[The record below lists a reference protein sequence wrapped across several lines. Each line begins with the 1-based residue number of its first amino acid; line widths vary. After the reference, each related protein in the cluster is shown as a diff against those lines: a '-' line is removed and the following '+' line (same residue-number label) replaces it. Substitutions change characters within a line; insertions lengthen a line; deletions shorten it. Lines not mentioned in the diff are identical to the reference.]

1 MDIIKLVGVFIII
14 LVFINRKKSLF
25 IAMLGGVAAVIIFYQ
40 ISFSALPSLFW
51 QGLTGPATIN
61 LVLSFYFITFLQ
73 RMMEKRKRL
82 MQAEMS
88 INRLFNNPRL
98 SVMLVPFVIG
108 LLPSPGAVLIAAPIV
123 DKTAG
128 DSLNVE
134 EKCFVTSYFRHISEA
149 FLPTYASI
157 LLAIELSGQN
167 VTSFVF
173 WMLPMVF
180 VLFFLGYLLYVRK
193 IPKSTA
199 DFVKANKAFEMK
211 EIVQSLWP
219 IAVGVLLI
227 LFGHLPVFAAVLIV
241 LIINVFVERFTLK
254 ELKPMIVSAFE
265 YKLIFSSIAIMIF
278 KEMLSY
284 TGVITELP
292 VWFQTFPISPAIIF
306 ALIFFFGTLVAGGQ
320 SMIAI
325 VTPVAFVTVP
335 QAGIA
340 LLVLLMSMSYIA
352 AQISPTHIC
361 LSIVVD
367 YFKVSF
373 GSLIK
378 KTIPVLLPFIFI
390 VFGYYYL
397 MLLWM

>member
-14 LVFINRKKSLF
+14 LFLINKKKPLF
-25 IAMLGGVAAVIIFYQ
+25 IAMLGGVAAVILFYQ
-40 ISFSALPSLFW
+40 ISFSELPSLFW
-51 QGLTGPATIN
+51 KGAAGPATIN

-82 MQAEMS
+82 IQAELS
-88 INRLFNNPRL
+88 IHRLFNNPRL

-123 DKTAG
+123 DKIAG
-128 DSLNVE
+128 ESLNQE

-167 VTSFVF
+167 IASFVL

-180 VLFFLGYLLYVRK
+180 VLFLLGYLLYVRR
-193 IPKSTA
+193 IPKSSTKYI
-199 DFVKANKAFEMK
+199 KANITHELKQ
-211 EIVQSLWP
+211 ILHSLWP
-219 IAVGVLLI
+219 IAASITLI
-227 LFGHLPVFAAVLIV
+227 LFAHLPVFLAVSFVLLVNVLIEGFS
-241 LIINVFVERFTLK
+241 LE
-254 ELKPMIVSAFE
+254 ELKPMVASAFE
-265 YKLIFSSIAIMIF
+265 YKLIFSSVAIMIF
-278 KEMLSY
+278 KEILSY

-292 VWFQTFPISPAIIF
+292 VWFQAFPITPAIVF

-325 VTPVAFVTVP
+325 VTPVAFATVP
-335 QAGIA
+335 RAGTA

-378 KTIPVLLPFIFI
+378 KTIPVLIPFMMI
-390 VFGYYYL
+390 VLGYYFVMLTL
-397 MLLWM
+397 M